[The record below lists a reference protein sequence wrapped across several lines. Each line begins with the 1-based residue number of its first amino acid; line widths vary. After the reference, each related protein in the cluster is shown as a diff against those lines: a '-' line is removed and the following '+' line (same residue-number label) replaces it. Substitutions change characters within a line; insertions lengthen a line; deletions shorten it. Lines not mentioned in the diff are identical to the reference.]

1 MRAQEIAQ
9 ADEVVIMDQEL
20 EKNIEV
26 LWGKPLCA
34 TYSIKKIKY

>member
-26 LWGKPLCA
+26 L
-34 TYSIKKIKY
+34 